1 MDKVRCDYLIEAIS
15 EYERMDYD
23 ASAVTLK
30 MFNAHALHDIAFS
43 LEKIAD
49 SLEKG
54 NN

>member
-1 MDKVRCDYLIEAIS
+1 MDKDRWDYLIEAIT

-23 ASAVTLK
+23 GSAVTQK
-30 MFNAHALHDIAFS
+30 MVTTLALHDIALS

-54 NN
+54 K